1 MFDSPVISNFMSARR
16 SLALTYPKYKRLV
29 LPILLVVLLINVD
42 TREMTI
48 SVLADAFWQVSA
60 FVALTLALYH
70 GLGSK
75 LLSKVDVGPNSS
87 SLRQVSIATALGSM
101 PGCGGAIIVITQYVQ
116 GSYSFGAV
124 VSVLTATMGDAA
136 FLLLA
141 VKPEMG
147 IIVVATTFMIGIC
160 SGLLVNRIHKQDF
173 MRPDLLVNKLTGCCP
188 SGETKLH
195 KTGQTVFWQILLV
208 PASIVALLTAFQF
221 EMDQLVGFSE
231 GTFAVIGSV
240 LAVIAVVLW
249 ATSREVTNYESL
261 VSEDPKEKS
270 ARLFHRI
277 ATDTNFVTSWVI
289 IAFLAFELLVLY
301 GGLDLKAM
309 FSIIP
314 AFVPLIAVVVGMVPG
329 CGPQIVTTS
338 LYISGA
344 VPFSAQLGN
353 AISNDGDALFPAI
366 AMAPKV
372 ALLATLYSALPA
384 LAVAYGYFYFFE

>member
-1 MFDSPVISNFMSARR
+1 
-16 SLALTYPKYKRLV
+16 LALINPKYKRLV
-29 LPILLVVLLINVD
+29 LPVLLVILLVNAN

-70 GLGSK
+70 GLGSR
-75 LLSKVDVGPNSS
+75 LLSKIDVGSESS
-87 SLRQVSIATALGSM
+87 SLRQVTIASALGSM

-116 GSYSFGAV
+116 GSYNFGAV

-147 IIVVATTFMIGIC
+147 VIVVATTFFSGIA
-160 SGLLVNRIHKQDF
+160 SGLFVNRIHKQDF
-173 MRPDLLVNKLTGCCP
+173 MRPDVLVHKLTGCCP
-188 SGETKLH
+188 SGERKIH
-195 KTGQTVFWQILLV
+195 KSGQTVFWQILLV
-208 PASIVALLTAFQF
+208 PSSIVALLTAFQF
-221 EMDQLVGFSE
+221 EMDQLAGFSE
-231 GTFAVIGSV
+231 GTFAVMGSA
-240 LAVIAVVLW
+240 LAMVTVVLW

-301 GGLDLKAM
+301 GGLNLKAM
-309 FSIIP
+309 FSTMP
-314 AFVPLIAVVVGMVPG
+314 AFVPLIAIVVGMVPG

-344 VPFSAQLGN
+344 VPLSAQLGN

-384 LAVAYGYFYFFE
+384 LVVAYSYFYFFE

>member
-1 MFDSPVISNFMSARR
+1 M
-16 SLALTYPKYKRLV
+16 ALINPKYKRLV
-29 LPILLVVLLINVD
+29 LPVLLVILLVNAN

-70 GLGSK
+70 GLGSR
-75 LLSKVDVGPNSS
+75 LLSKIDVGSESS
-87 SLRQVSIATALGSM
+87 SLRQVTIASALGSM

-116 GSYSFGAV
+116 GSYNFGAV

-147 IIVVATTFMIGIC
+147 VIVVATTFFSGIA
-160 SGLLVNRIHKQDF
+160 SGLFVNRIHKQDF
-173 MRPDLLVNKLTGCCP
+173 MRPDVLVHKLTGCCP
-188 SGETKLH
+188 SGERKIH
-195 KTGQTVFWQILLV
+195 KSGQTVFWQILLV
-208 PASIVALLTAFQF
+208 PSSIVALLTAFQF
-221 EMDQLVGFSE
+221 EMDQLAGFSE
-231 GTFAVIGSV
+231 GTFAVMGSA
-240 LAVIAVVLW
+240 LAMVTVVLW

-301 GGLDLKAM
+301 GGLNLKAM
-309 FSIIP
+309 FSTMP
-314 AFVPLIAVVVGMVPG
+314 AFVPLIAIVVGMVPG

-344 VPFSAQLGN
+344 VPLSAQLGN

-384 LAVAYGYFYFFE
+384 LVVAYSYFYFFE

>member
-1 MFDSPVISNFMSARR
+1 MFDSPVISKFVRAKR

-29 LPILLVVLLINVD
+29 LPIWLVVLLVNVD

-48 SVLADAFWQVSA
+48 NVLADAFWQVSA

-87 SLRQVSIATALGSM
+87 SFRQVTIASALGSM

-147 IIVVATTFMIGIC
+147 AIVVATTFFIGIC

-173 MRPDLLVNKLTGCCP
+173 MRPDLLAHKFTGCCP
-188 SGETKLH
+188 SGETKLN

-309 FSIIP
+309 FSTIP

-372 ALLATLYSALPA
+372 AFLATLYSTLPA

>member
-1 MFDSPVISNFMSARR
+1 MFNSSLILKLLDAKT
-16 SLALTYPKYKRLV
+16 SLALTFPKYKRLLLPV
-29 LPILLVVLLINVD
+29 LLAVLLVNVD
-42 TREMTI
+42 TREITI
-48 SVLADAFWQVSA
+48 DVLADAFWQVSA

-75 LLSKVDVGPNSS
+75 LLSKVDVGPKSS
-87 SLRQVSIATALGSM
+87 SFRQVTIASALGSM

-147 IIVVATTFMIGIC
+147 VLVVAITFVIGIV
-160 SGLLVNRIHKQDF
+160 SGLAVNRIHKNDF
-173 MRPDLLVNKLTGCCP
+173 LRPELLAHKLTGCCP

-195 KTGQTVFWQILLV
+195 KTGQTVFWQLLLV
-208 PASIVALLTAFQF
+208 PASIVALLTAFQVD
-221 EMDQLVGFSE
+221 MDNVLGLSE
-231 GTFAVIGSV
+231 GTFAIIGSV
-240 LAVIAVVLW
+240 LAVTAVVLW

-289 IAFLAFELLVLY
+289 IAFLAFELLVFY
-301 GGLDLKAM
+301 GGFDLKTM
-309 FSIIP
+309 FQTMP
-314 AFVPLIAVVVGMVPG
+314 AFVPLIAVFVGMIPG

-372 ALLATLYSALPA
+372 ALFATLYSAVPA
-384 LAVAYGYFYFFE
+384 LVVAYSCFYFFE